1 MGKVVSNLIFLLVI
15 ESILFPLSSILFDV
29 PLLTP
34 TVAAITGM
42 ATIGIVAAGTLFA
55 AISVNTK
62 AREIMLPVL
71 FFPAVIPIVLAAVD
85 ATQNALNP
93 SYGANI
99 LEDIGV
105 LAALYLAIIATSAI
119 LFNFAVDE

>member
-1 MGKVVSNLIFLLVI
+1 
-15 ESILFPLSSILFDV
+15 
-29 PLLTP
+29 
-34 TVAAITGM
+34 
-42 ATIGIVAAGTLFA
+42 
-55 AISVNTK
+55 
-62 AREIMLPVL
+62 MLPVL

-105 LAALYLAIIATSAI
+105 LAALSLAIIATSAI